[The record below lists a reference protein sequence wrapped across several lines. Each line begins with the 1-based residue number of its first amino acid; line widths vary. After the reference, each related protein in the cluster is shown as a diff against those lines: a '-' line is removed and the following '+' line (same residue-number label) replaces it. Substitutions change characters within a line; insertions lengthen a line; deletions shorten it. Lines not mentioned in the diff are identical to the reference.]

1 MSIKNI
7 YSDQYLQTT
16 KSDVYGG
23 VDVSITVTPKL
34 AELLTWIEQFR
45 ATEEYEKILRNSD
58 PNVKLA
64 WDSYKMSVALSK

>member
-1 MSIKNI
+1 MCNMSIKNI

-45 ATEEYEKILRNSD
+45 ATEEYEKF
-58 PNVKLA
+58 
-64 WDSYKMSVALSK
+64 